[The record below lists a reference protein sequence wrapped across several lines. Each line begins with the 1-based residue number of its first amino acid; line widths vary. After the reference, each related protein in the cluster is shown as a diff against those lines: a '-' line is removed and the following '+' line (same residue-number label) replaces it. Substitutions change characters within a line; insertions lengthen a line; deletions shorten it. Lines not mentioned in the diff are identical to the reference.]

1 MNKMDYTPN
10 SIKDVAKLKKSEPR
24 AYKKLSKLLDEL
36 KKHPKFGT
44 GHPKPLG
51 ENRVNQWSRKIT
63 TKHRLVY
70 TVEDETVT
78 ILVLSAYGHYG
89 DK

>member
-1 MNKMDYTPN
+1 MYKIDYTPN

-24 AYKKLSKLLDEL
+24 AYKKLSKLVDEL

-63 TKHRLVY
+63 AKHRLVY

-78 ILVLSAYGHYG
+78 VLVLSAYGHYE

>member
-1 MNKMDYTPN
+1 MFRIDYTPDA
-10 SIKDVAKLKKSEPR
+10 IKDIAKLKKSEPQ
-24 AYKKLSKLLDEL
+24 AYKKLSKLLEEL
-36 KKHPKFGT
+36 IQHPAFGT

-63 TKHRLVY
+63 AKHRLTYLIEEDIV
-70 TVEDETVT
+70 TV
-78 ILVLSAYGHYG
+78 LVLTAYGHYD

>member
-1 MNKMDYTPN
+1 MYKIDYTPN

-44 GHPKPLG
+44 GHPKPLV
-51 ENRVNQWSRKIT
+51 ENRSNQWSRKIT

>member
-1 MNKMDYTPN
+1 MYKIDYTPN
-10 SIKDVAKLKKSEPR
+10 SIRDIAKLKKSEPR
-24 AYKKLSKLLDEL
+24 AYKKLSKLVDEL

-63 TKHRLVY
+63 AKHRSVY

-78 ILVLSAYGHYG
+78 VLVLSAYGHYG

>member
-1 MNKMDYTPN
+1 MYQIDYTEN
-10 SIKDVAKLKKSEPR
+10 SIKDVAKLKKSEPH

-36 KKHPKFGT
+36 KEHPTFGT

-63 TKHRLVY
+63 AKHRLVY

-78 ILVLSAYGHYG
+78 VLVLSAYGHYG

>member
-1 MNKMDYTPN
+1 MYKINYTPV
-10 SIKDVAKLKKSEPR
+10 SIKDILKLKKSEPQ
-24 AYKKLSKLLDEL
+24 AYKKLSKLLKEL
-36 KKHPKFGT
+36 EEHTTFGT

-63 TKHRLVY
+63 DKHRLIIY
-70 TVEDETVT
+70 LIEAEITV
-78 ILVLSAYGHYG
+78 LVLSAYGHYD

>member
-1 MNKMDYTPN
+1 MYKIDYTPN
-10 SIKDVAKLKKSEPR
+10 SIRDIAKLKKSEPR
-24 AYKKLSKLLDEL
+24 AYKKLSKLVDEL

-63 TKHRLVY
+63 AKHRLVY
-70 TVEDETVT
+70 TVEDEAVTV
-78 ILVLSAYGHYG
+78 LVLSAYGHYG